1 MIRPT
6 LSEAKEYAK
15 QGYHTVPVCYE
26 MLSDIITPINL
37 LKKLKAEN
45 EHCYILESVENQ
57 EFWGRYTFLGYSPK
71 LDIICMNGTLTLKD
85 ENGVVIKETSG
96 IHPEIFIREV

>member
-6 LSEAKEYAK
+6 LSEAKEYAE
-15 QGYHTVPVCYE
+15 QGYHMVPVCYE

-57 EFWGRYTFLGYSPK
+57 ELWEDTLS
-71 LDIICMNGTLTLKD
+71 LDTVQNWISS
-85 ENGVVIKETSG
+85 V
-96 IHPEIFIREV
+96 

>member
-1 MIRPT
+1 MNEVKHMIRPT
-6 LSEAKEYAK
+6 LSETKEYAE
-15 QGYHTVPVCYE
+15 QGYHMVPVCYE
-26 MLSDIITPINL
+26 MLSEIITPINL

-57 EFWGRYTFLGYSPK
+57 ELWGRYTFLGYSPK

-85 ENGVVIKETSG
+85 NRIVKRIGNRMQE
-96 IHPEIFIREV
+96 

>member
-15 QGYHTVPVCYE
+15 QGYHMVPVCYE

-45 EHCYILESVENQ
+45 EHCYIGKRGESGV
-57 EFWGRYTFLGYSPK
+57 LGKIHFPWIQSKTGYH
-71 LDIICMNGTLTLKD
+71 LYERNTDIKG
-85 ENGVVIKETSG
+85 
-96 IHPEIFIREV
+96 

>member
-6 LSEAKEYAK
+6 LSEAKEYAE
-15 QGYHTVPVCYE
+15 QGYHMVPVCYE

-45 EHCYILESVENQ
+45 EHCYILVSV
-57 EFWGRYTFLGYSPK
+57 
-71 LDIICMNGTLTLKD
+71 
-85 ENGVVIKETSG
+85 
-96 IHPEIFIREV
+96 

>member
-15 QGYHTVPVCYE
+15 QGYHMVPVCYE

-37 LKKLKAEN
+37 LKKLKAEMSIATFWKAWRIRSSGEDTLSLDTVQN
-45 EHCYILESVENQ
+45 WISSV
-57 EFWGRYTFLGYSPK
+57 
-71 LDIICMNGTLTLKD
+71 
-85 ENGVVIKETSG
+85 
-96 IHPEIFIREV
+96 

>member
-15 QGYHTVPVCYE
+15 QGYHMVPVCYE

-45 EHCYILESVENQ
+45 EHCWKAWRIRSSGEDTPSLDTVQN
-57 EFWGRYTFLGYSPK
+57 WISP
-71 LDIICMNGTLTLKD
+71 
-85 ENGVVIKETSG
+85 V
-96 IHPEIFIREV
+96 

>member
-15 QGYHTVPVCYE
+15 QGYHMVPVCYE

-45 EHCYILESVENQ
+45 EHCYILESVEN
-57 EFWGRYTFLGYSPK
+57 
-71 LDIICMNGTLTLKD
+71 
-85 ENGVVIKETSG
+85 
-96 IHPEIFIREV
+96 